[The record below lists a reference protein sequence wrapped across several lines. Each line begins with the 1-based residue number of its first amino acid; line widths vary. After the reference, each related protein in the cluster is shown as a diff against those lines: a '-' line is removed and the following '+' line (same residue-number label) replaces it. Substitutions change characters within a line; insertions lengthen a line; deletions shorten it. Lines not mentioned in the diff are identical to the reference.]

1 MSVLKLLFGNLFS
14 KKPLEKTI
22 IDSKLGKLVCQYKP
36 NDAYFTWDSE
46 YKINNNKGEPVAI
59 CIDGDLN
66 GPFSNALQ
74 KTYQIIDSLS
84 ELSYKVQKQIDVDFP
99 ERKINLTRDYSFKD
113 IYVLINEETSKVDFE
128 LEYYSDDAEI
138 MISVEFI
145 NDKIDVIEFY

>member
-22 IDSKLGKLVCQYKP
+22 MDSKLGKLVCQYKP
-36 NDAYFTWDSE
+36 DNVYFTWDTE
-46 YKINNNKGEPVAI
+46 YKIKNNNEEPISI

-66 GPFSNALQ
+66 GPFSNVLQ

-84 ELSYKVQKQIDVDFP
+84 ELSYEVQNQIDVEFS

-113 IYVLINEETSKVDFE
+113 IFVHINEETNKVDFE
-128 LEYYSDDAEI
+128 LEYYSNDAEI